1 MHVFCLV
8 TRLVHIAASMGV
20 SFGASGWGSQR
31 GEEHRSSRRIVP
43 YMREPLDAYPTASPQ
58 CHTGHGGMGAGIC
71 PRARAGTSY
80 GWGGRTRPP
89 EQCPASLGAPDA
101 AVRRAHEPDGRAD
114 QSWLL
119 DT

>member
-31 GEEHRSSRRIVP
+31 GEEHCSSRRIVP

-80 GWGGRTRPP
+80 GWGDGQGRQSSALQALEP
-89 EQCPASLGAPDA
+89 QMQQLGGLMNQMAE
-101 AVRRAHEPDGRAD
+101 R
-114 QSWLL
+114 
-119 DT
+119 